1 MCATRRFCGLLI
13 TLLFNLPIV
22 SLVLGL
28 DSGTWELKLFALPY
42 AASPVAAIALLC
54 VPRRSRLWGVA
65 VTVLCLS
72 LGTKL
77 LGTVF
82 AALGAAAVAGTSNAM
97 LGRLGVAVYTV
108 IAVGMGLSSLS
119 DLFLFCSE
127 VYAPPRQGSE
137 VELVRSNDY
146 M

>member
-1 MCATRRFCGLLI
+1 MCAGRRFCGLLI

-28 DSGTWELKLFALPY
+28 DSGTWELKLFALPF

-54 VPRRSRLWGVA
+54 VPRRSCLWGVA

-77 LGTVF
+77 IGTVF
-82 AALGAAAVAGTSNAM
+82 AALGAAAAGTWNAM
-97 LGRLGVAVYTV
+97 LGGLGVAVYTV
-108 IAVGMGLSSLS
+108 IAVGMGLSSFS

-127 VYAPPRQGSE
+127 VYAPRKGSE
-137 VELVRSNDY
+137 AELVHSNDY